1 MWEERFAKE
10 EYLFGTEPVPFLI
23 KHARYFQAG
32 QSVLSIAEGEGRN
45 GVHLAR
51 KGLDVTGVEF
61 APSAVAKA
69 QKLAALHHVQPTFIL
84 SDLFEWNWPHNAYDI
99 TIGLFFQF
107 VGPAERNI
115 LWRNM
120 LNATR
125 PGGLILIHGYTPKQL
140 EFGTGGPPHAANMY
154 TNASF
159 GSVFKDCEIL
169 VCEEYEA
176 EQRSGSAHVGM
187 SALIDFVAR
196 KPMLSDVSTRWTD
209 VRI

>member
-23 KHARYFQAG
+23 KHNAFFQAG

-61 APSAVAKA
+61 APSAIAKA
-69 QKLAALHHVQPTFIL
+69 QKLATLHHVQPTFIL
-84 SDLFEWNWPHNAYDI
+84 ADLLEWNWPHNSYDI
-99 TIGLFFQF
+99 TLGLFFQF
-107 VGPAERNI
+107 VGPAERDV

-154 TNASF
+154 TSANF
-159 GSVFKDCEIL
+159 GSIFEDCEML

-196 KPMLSDVSTRWTD
+196 KPVQKAPISPTSPS
-209 VRI
+209 